1 MTNVQT
7 PNDALAIVAV
17 ACTRTM
23 ALRAVRSAKTA
34 FLALRRP
41 APCRV
46 LPLGLSDACGAENT
60 SNTRSAGFSRLT
72 HAIGGRMSGLGG
84 VSIGYEQLEPSPVG
98 SFTAG
103 DYRIFDHPRRRAC
116 IRVWR

>member
-17 ACTRTM
+17 ACTRSM

-46 LPLGLSDACGAENT
+46 LPLLSPARVRIRRKASGSAPAARP
-60 SNTRSAGFSRLT
+60 RS
-72 HAIGGRMSGLGG
+72 
-84 VSIGYEQLEPSPVG
+84 P
-98 SFTAG
+98 
-103 DYRIFDHPRRRAC
+103 
-116 IRVWR
+116 